1 MEKEYLCRRVA
12 FSKETFFTTSFKEW
26 GLWNQKMDKAIRVIG
41 MITKNMAQ
49 VSIYGPMV
57 TLTEVTTR
65 MESVR
70 AME

>member
-1 MEKEYLCRRVA
+1 MVKEYLCKKVA
-12 FSKETFFTTSFKEW
+12 FLKETFFTTSFKEW
-26 GLWNQKMDKAIRVIG
+26 GQCNQKMDKAIRVIG
-41 MITKNMAQ
+41 MITKNMDQ
-49 VSIYGPMV
+49 VSIYGLMV

>member
-1 MEKEYLCRRVA
+1 MVKEYLCKKVA
-12 FSKETFFTTSFKEW
+12 FLKETFFIISFKEW
-26 GLWNQKMDKAIRVIG
+26 VQWNQKMDKAIRVIG
-41 MITKNMAQ
+41 MITKNMDQ

-65 MESVR
+65 MESER